1 MIIGTEV
8 NTLLLLTN
16 TLNLEEVNPGHS
28 HLFCTRLRC
37 ELLIPFISMNVTSE
51 DMFKI
56 SGTER

>member
-37 ELLIPFISMNVTSE
+37 EL
-51 DMFKI
+51 
-56 SGTER
+56 